1 MNKIVTV
8 DQKLLA
14 EEAYQRPAGP
24 KADEPQN
31 FYIRVLKHQRPTVII
46 SMASVMAIALIYL
59 LTATPIY
66 VATAY
71 MVIDTHQLQLL
82 QDPQEAARSAINV
95 DSGMVATQIQLLK
108 SQNVSRAVI
117 AKLHLTEDKEFAG
130 PPGFFGALIARITGL
145 FTPAGP
151 PLTEDEEK
159 AQLLRKVLAK
169 FEDMRT
175 ITRVEQSY
183 VMEIDAQSEDRYKAA
198 KIANAIADAY
208 IDDTLGAKYQETRR
222 ANGWLQDRLHE
233 LRTQVAAEQQAVVA
247 FRQRNNISYVDT
259 GGGKFYVDTP
269 GKLVNEQQLSELNS
283 QLILAEA
290 ATAQDKARY
299 DRIREVMKQDVP
311 DASVAEALNNQV
323 IIKLRGEYLDLAARV
338 AIWSQ
343 KYGSEHLSVVAQR
356 SQMRELLHAIR
367 DEMEKIEQSAKSEY
381 EIALAREQSLRASV
395 KSAMSQ
401 AQTTNQ
407 TQIQLQELES
417 KAQTSRTLHD
427 NFLQHY
433 METIQQQS
441 FPITE
446 ARLVGPADA
455 PLTKS
460 YPKTWLI
467 LLLAAVGGSVL
478 SFGIAALRDTFDRVF
493 RSSDQVQE
501 ELQADCLAMLPL
513 VKVPPMLD
521 TSCPEL
527 SDPAKRE
534 VKRVRSQ
541 PMLDI
546 ALDKPFAQFSE
557 ALRRVKVAS
566 DFEAV
571 LRANKVTGFTSTLP
585 GEGKSTVSANYAQ
598 LIAHAGARVILI
610 DADLRNPALSVSLGG
625 DGAGLVDILAG
636 WKTADEA
643 ILVDPRTGLRFLPA
657 GCKAT
662 MPHTNELLAS
672 GAMKQLIANLQE
684 SFDYVV
690 LDLPPLVPVVDAR
703 ASSNFVD
710 SFICVVDWG
719 STKVDVVKH
728 ALSNA
733 PEIYERLLGIILNKV
748 DMAAVGRYERYRNS
762 YYYEKYCA
770 RYSSPRPA

>member
-1 MNKIVTV
+1 MLAVNHDLVP
-8 DQKLLA
+8 DGPEQK
-14 EEAYQRPAGP
+14 PAGP
-24 KADEPQN
+24 KADGPQN
-31 FYIRVLKHQRPTVII
+31 FYVRVLKHQRPTVII
-46 SMASVMAIALIYL
+46 SMVLIVAIALVYL

-82 QDPQEAARSAINV
+82 QDPQEAARGSINV
-95 DSGMVATQIQLLK
+95 DSGLVATQVQLLK

-117 AKLHLTEDKEFAG
+117 GKLRLTEDPEFTSTSFLSAMIG
-130 PPGFFGALIARITGL
+130 WVINL
-145 FTPAGP
+145 FTPPGP
-151 PLTEDEEK
+151 PLTPEEAN
-159 AQLLRKVLAK
+159 AQLLRKVQAR

-198 KIANAIADAY
+198 KIANAIAEAY
-208 IDDTLGAKYQETRR
+208 IDDTLQAKYQETRQ
-222 ANGWLQDRLHE
+222 ANVWLQDRLRE
-233 LRTQVAAEQQAVVA
+233 LRSQVAAEQQAVVD
-247 FRQRNNISYVDT
+247 FRQKNNISYVDT

-290 ATAQDKARY
+290 AAAQDKARY
-299 DRIREVMKQDVP
+299 DRIREIMKQDVP

-323 IIKLRGEYLDLAARV
+323 IVKLRGEYLDLAARV

-343 KYGSEHLSVVAQR
+343 KYGPDHLSVLAQQ

-367 DEMEKIEQSAKSEY
+367 DEMAKIEQSAKSDY

-417 KAQTSRTLHD
+417 KAQTSRSLHD

-467 LLLAAVGGSVL
+467 LLLTMVGGSML
-478 SFGIAALRDTFDRVF
+478 SFGIAALRDMLDRAF

-501 ELQADCLAMLPL
+501 ELRAGCLAILPL
-513 VKVPPMLD
+513 LKAPTFPD
-521 TSCPEL
+521 ASCPTL
-527 SDPAKRE
+527 ADPEQAQQ
-534 VKRVRSQ
+534 KRVRTRW
-541 PMLDI
+541 MLDI
-546 ALDKPFAQFSE
+546 ALNKPFSQFSE
-557 ALRRVKVAS
+557 ALHSVKVAS
-566 DFEAV
+566 DLGAI
-571 LRANKVTGFTSTLP
+571 LTPKKVTGFISTLP

-610 DADLRNPALSVSLGG
+610 DADLRNPALSISLGG
-625 DGAGLVDILAG
+625 EGAGLVDVLAG
-636 WKTADEA
+636 RKAADDPL
-643 ILVDPRTGLRFLPA
+643 LVDPRTGLRFLPA
-657 GCKAT
+657 GCKAA

-672 GAMKQLIANLQE
+672 GEMKQLIAKLQE

-703 ASSNFVD
+703 AAANFVD
-710 SFICVVDWG
+710 SFVCVIHWG
-719 STKVDVVKH
+719 STKIDVVKH

-733 PEIYERLLGIILNKV
+733 PEIYDRLLGVILNKV
-748 DMAAVGRYERYRNS
+748 DMAAVGRYERHRSS
-762 YYYEKYCA
+762 YYCEKYRA
-770 RYSSPRPA
+770 RYSRPAPV

>member
-1 MNKIVTV
+1 MNKILTV
-8 DQKLLA
+8 NQSLLA
-14 EEAYQRPAGP
+14 EETGQKPAGP
-24 KADEPQN
+24 KADGPQN
-31 FYIRVLKHQRPTVII
+31 FYVRVLKHQLPTATVSFILI
-46 SMASVMAIALIYL
+46 LAIAVVYL
-59 LTATPIY
+59 FTATPIY

-82 QDPQEAARSAINV
+82 QDPQEAARSTINV
-95 DSGMVATQIQLLK
+95 DAGMVSTQIQLLK

-117 AKLHLTEDKEFAG
+117 GKLNLTEDKEFAG
-130 PPGFFGALIARITGL
+130 PPGFFSALIGKLVEL
-145 FTPAGP
+145 FTPSGP
-151 PLTEDEEK
+151 PLTAEEEK
-159 AQLLRKVLAK
+159 LQLLRKVQGK

-198 KIANAIADAY
+198 KIANAIAEAY
-208 IDDTLGAKYQETRR
+208 IDDTLDAKYQETRR
-222 ANGWLQDRLHE
+222 ANGWLQDRLQE
-233 LRTQVAAEQQAVVA
+233 LRSQVAAEQKAVVD
-247 FRQRNNISYVDT
+247 FRQKNNISYVDT

-323 IIKLRGEYLDLAARV
+323 IVKLRGEYLDFAART

-343 KYGSEHLSVVAQR
+343 KYGPDHLSVLAQQ
-356 SQMRELLHAIR
+356 SQMREKLRAIR
-367 DEMEKIEQSAKSEY
+367 DEMAKIEQSAKSDY
-381 EIALAREQSLRASV
+381 EIALAREQSLRTSV

-401 AQTTNQ
+401 SQTANQ

-467 LLLAAVGGSVL
+467 LLLAVVGGSVV
-478 SFGIAALRDTFDRVF
+478 SFGVAALRDMLDRVF
-493 RSSDQVQE
+493 RSSDQVEE
-501 ELQADCLAMLPL
+501 ELQAGCLAMVPL
-513 VKVPPMLD
+513 LKTPALLGASGSGLAEPKQTQPIRAGTQPILD
-521 TSCPEL
+521 
-527 SDPAKRE
+527 
-534 VKRVRSQ
+534 V
-541 PMLDI
+541 
-546 ALDKPFAQFSE
+546 ALENPFSQFSE
-557 ALRRVKVAS
+557 ALRSVKVANDLAS
-566 DFEAV
+566 V
-571 LRANKVTGFTSTLP
+571 LTTKKVTGFISSLP

-598 LIAHAGARVILI
+598 LIAHAGTRVVLI

-625 DGAGLVDILAG
+625 EGIGLVDVLAG
-636 WKTADEA
+636 LKAAGDA
-643 ILVDPRTGLRFLPA
+643 MLVDPRTGLRFLPA

-672 GAMKQLIANLQE
+672 NAMKKLITGLQE
-684 SFDYVV
+684 SFDYIV

-710 SFICVVDWG
+710 SFICVIQWG
-719 STKVDVVKH
+719 STKIDVVKH
-728 ALSNA
+728 ALWNA
-733 PEIYERLLGIILNKV
+733 PEIYDRLLGVILNKV
-748 DMAAVGRYERYRNS
+748 DMTAVGRYERYRNRH
-762 YYYEKYCA
+762 YYEKYCA
-770 RYSSPRPA
+770 RYSSPGAA